1 MNRIRGIVLAVLLV
15 GSAIACSPTIRNHG
29 HAPDD
34 ALLAEIS
41 VGHDTRDSVAEKI
54 GRPVVHSEFD
64 KNSWY
69 YIASTM
75 ESYTYHA
82 PKVVKRR
89 IVAVRF
95 DDNGVVKA
103 VNKYGL
109 KDGRIIDLATQ
120 TTPTHGRQLSILQ
133 QLLGNFGH
141 ITAQDLQTQQ

>member
-1 MNRIRGIVLAVLLV
+1 MNRIRGIVLAAVLA
-15 GSAIACSPTIRNHG
+15 GSVVACSPTIHTHG
-29 HAPDD
+29 YAPDD
-34 ALLAEIS
+34 ALLAKIS
-41 VGHDTRDSVAEKI
+41 VGQDTRDSVAEKI

-64 KNSWY
+64 KKSWY
-69 YIASTM
+69 YIAFKSET
-75 ESYTYHA
+75 YTYHA
-82 PKVVKRR
+82 PKVVGRR

-109 KDGRIIDLATQ
+109 KDGRVIDLATQ

-141 ITAQDLQTQQ
+141 ITAKDLQTQ